1 MPYFCCIM
9 ETIINKVYQAFNI
22 RDVEEVL
29 SFFHPSVDWPNGWEG
44 GYMHGRDAVRDYWL
58 RQWKELDP
66 TVKPV
71 SFRQLP
77 DGKWQVGVHQLVKN
91 LKGDVIS
98 DSVIK
103 HTYTFDMNL
112 IKKMEIG
119 S

>member
-1 MPYFCCIM
+1 M
-9 ETIINKVYQAFNI
+9 EAIINKVYQAFNI

-44 GYMHGRDAVRDYWL
+44 GYLHGRDAVRDYWL

-66 TVKPV
+66 TVNPV

-77 DGKWQVGVHQLVKN
+77 DGKWQVCVHQLVKN

-98 DSVIK
+98 DSEIK

>member
-1 MPYFCCIM
+1 L
-9 ETIINKVYQAFNI
+9 ETVINKVYQAFND

-29 SFFHPSVDWPNGWEG
+29 SLFHPSVDWPNSWEG
-44 GYMHGRDAVRDYWL
+44 GYLHGRDAVRDYWF

-66 TVKPV
+66 VVKPV

-77 DGKWQVGVHQLVKN
+77 DGKLEVGVHQLVKN
-91 LKGDVIS
+91 LKEEVIS

-103 HTYTFDMNL
+103 HTYAFEMNL